1 MKSQVYFAEEQ
12 LKQEYEK
19 LNVSRIEDVN
29 LHKWITRAID
39 DLSENAYCGIQ
50 VKKEMIP
57 KIYIKKYKIGNLW
70 KYDLPGGWR
79 LLYSI
84 GRENVIIISIIIEWM
99 THKEYERR
107 FKY

>member
-39 DLSENAYCGIQ
+39 DLSENAY
-50 VKKEMIP
+50 
-57 KIYIKKYKIGNLW
+57 
-70 KYDLPGGWR
+70 
-79 LLYSI
+79 
-84 GRENVIIISIIIEWM
+84 
-99 THKEYERR
+99 
-107 FKY
+107 